1 MSWVRYELQWSNPLW
16 EAVGFDA
23 VTEEA
28 QILRHVLV
36 LVEGLGPSDPA
47 EFSDEALSA
56 MTMRLAAH
64 PKWGHLQC
72 GLELLATAFWALS
85 DWGPYPWLGLAAAA
99 LVSRWSAP
107 GAASR
112 TAGGV
117 VNEMEGFE
125 MVGGVDS

>member
-1 MSWVRYELQWSNPLW
+1 MLLLL
-16 EAVGFDA
+16 D
-23 VTEEA
+23 
-28 QILRHVLV
+28 
-36 LVEGLGPSDPA
+36 GLGPSDPS
-47 EFSDEALSA
+47 EFSDEAFAS

-64 PKWGHLQC
+64 LKWSYLQSS
-72 GLELLATAFWALS
+72 LELLATEFWALS

-99 LVSRWSAP
+99 LGCRWSAS
-107 GAASR
+107 GAVSR